1 MTTPRT
7 PARELFKELARTR
20 SVDDIVDQ
28 LRQAV
33 LTGRVPDGERL
44 PSERELAEAFGVS
57 RATVREAIRVLE
69 AAGIVRVRLGA
80 HGGAFA
86 ATPGPDVVGLALS
99 SLLTLAPAT
108 GNELAEFRYTFEQD
122 NAELAARNITA
133 EQRDQL
139 AELLAAARAARHWKD
154 LERADFAVHEL
165 LAVASGNSVRLAISR
180 GIHDAVLRVFER
192 TEPQPS
198 SASTLREDTVA
209 VASAVLDGDPA
220 AAQLAMRVHMSRWVE
235 DPSALPR
242 RTSGTAES

>member
-20 SVDDIVDQ
+20 SVDDVVTQ

-33 LTGRVPDGERL
+33 LSGRVPDGGRL

-69 AAGIVRVRLGA
+69 ASGIVQVRLGA

-86 ATPGPDVVGLALS
+86 AKPGPDIMGRALS
-99 SLLTLAPAT
+99 SLLTLQAT
-108 GNELAEFRYTFEQD
+108 TEAELAEFRFTFEQD
-122 NAELAARNITA
+122 NAELAARHITA
-133 EQRDQL
+133 QEREKL
-139 AELLAAARAARHWKD
+139 AKLLAAARAAKHWK
-154 LERADFAVHEL
+154 EVEQIDFTVHEL
-165 LAVASGNSVRLAISR
+165 LAAASGNSVRVAISQ

-198 SASTLREDTVA
+198 SVQILRDDTIG
-209 VASAVLDGDPA
+209 VASAVLDGDPV
-220 AAQLAMRVHMSRWVE
+220 AAQQAMRTHMSRWVD

-242 RTSGTAES
+242 RTPRP

>member
-7 PARELFKELARTR
+7 PAKELFKELARTR
-20 SVDDIVDQ
+20 SVDDIVAQ
-28 LRQAV
+28 LRQTI
-33 LTGRVPDGERL
+33 LTGRIPAGERL

-69 AAGIVRVRLGA
+69 AAGIVQVRLGA

-86 ATPGPDVVGLALS
+86 AKPGPDVMGLALS
-99 SLLTLAPAT
+99 SLLTLEPVT
-108 GNELAEFRYTFEQD
+108 GDELTEFRYTFEQD

-133 EQRDQL
+133 EQRERL
-139 AELLAAARAARHWKD
+139 AELLAAARAATHWKD
-154 LERADFAVHEL
+154 LERTDFAVHQL
-165 LAVASGNSVRLAISR
+165 LAAASGNSVRLAISR
-180 GIHDAVLRVFER
+180 GIHDAVQRVFER

-198 SASTLREDTVA
+198 TAATLREDTIA

-220 AAQLAMRVHMSRWVE
+220 AAQRAMREHMSRWVD

-242 RTSGTAES
+242 RTPGASEH

>member
-20 SVDDIVDQ
+20 SVDDVVAQ
-28 LRQAV
+28 LRHAV
-33 LTGRVPDGERL
+33 LSGRVPDGERL

-69 AAGIVRVRLGA
+69 ASGIVQVRLGA

-86 ATPGPDVVGLALS
+86 TKPGPGVMGLALS
-99 SLLTLAPAT
+99 SLLTLQAT
-108 GNELAEFRYTFEQD
+108 TEAELAEFRFAFEQD
-122 NAELAARNITA
+122 NAELAARRITD
-133 EQRDQL
+133 EQRGTL
-139 AELLAAARAARHWKD
+139 AELLAAARAAKRWK
-154 LERADFAVHEL
+154 ETEQVDFAVHEL
-165 LAVASGNSVRLAISR
+165 LAVASGNSVRVAISQ

-198 SASTLREDTVA
+198 SVRILRDDTIA

-220 AAQLAMRVHMSRWVE
+220 AARRAMREHMSRWVD
-235 DPSALPR
+235 DPSAQPR
-242 RTSGTAES
+242 RPSQP

>member
-20 SVDDIVDQ
+20 SVDDVVAQ

-33 LTGRVPDGERL
+33 LSGRVPDGGRL
-44 PSERELAEAFGVS
+44 PSERELAEVFGVS

-69 AAGIVRVRLGA
+69 ASGIVQVRLGA
-80 HGGAFA
+80 HGGAFVA
-86 ATPGPDVVGLALS
+86 KPGPDVMGLALS
-99 SLLTLAPAT
+99 SLLTLQAT
-108 GNELAEFRYTFEQD
+108 TEAELAEFRFTFEQD
-122 NAELAARNITA
+122 NAELAARRITA
-133 EQRDQL
+133 DQRGNL
-139 AELLAAARAARHWKD
+139 AELLAAARVAKHWK
-154 LERADFAVHEL
+154 EVEQIDFAVHEL
-165 LAVASGNSVRLAISR
+165 LAVASGNSVRVAISQ

-198 SASTLREDTVA
+198 SVQILRDDTIA

-220 AAQLAMRVHMSRWVE
+220 AAQQAMREHMSRWVD

-242 RTSGTAES
+242 RPLRA